1 MAAFYGNRIRAGIM
15 TLEEVP
21 KLWRKKTELWL
32 QKYST
37 GEQRVR
43 KVTEIIQYIIS
54 NWTEWLFVG
63 ISGFLGYGY
72 KQLLKR
78 QKEEAQKNE
87 ALHDGMQALLR
98 DRIIQAYNHYQD
110 KGFCPIYG
118 KENVKRMYDAYHVL
132 GGNDVATQLKDTLIK
147 MPEEPMEREE

>member
-1 MAAFYGNRIRAGIM
+1 M
-15 TLEEVP
+15 
-21 KLWRKKTELWL
+21 
-32 QKYST
+32 
-37 GEQRVR
+37 
-43 KVTEIIQYIIS
+43 TEIIQYIIS

-118 KENVKRMYDAYHVL
+118 KENVKRMYDAYHVCCY
-132 GGNDVATQLKDTLIK
+132 
-147 MPEEPMEREE
+147 